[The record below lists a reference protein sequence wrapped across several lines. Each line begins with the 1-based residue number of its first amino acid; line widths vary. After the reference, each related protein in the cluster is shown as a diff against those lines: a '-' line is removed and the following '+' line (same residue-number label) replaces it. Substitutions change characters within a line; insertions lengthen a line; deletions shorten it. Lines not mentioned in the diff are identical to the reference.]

1 MNREVSLDVVNIC
14 GTNIT
19 TGFGK
24 STFPIILLKVF
35 HKKYV
40 RVTSSI
46 VNYVRSET
54 KGFRIDLGV
63 ERSFLQ

>member
-1 MNREVSLDVVNIC
+1 MNREVLLDVVNKC

-19 TGFGK
+19 TGLGK

-63 ERSFLQ
+63 ERSSLQ